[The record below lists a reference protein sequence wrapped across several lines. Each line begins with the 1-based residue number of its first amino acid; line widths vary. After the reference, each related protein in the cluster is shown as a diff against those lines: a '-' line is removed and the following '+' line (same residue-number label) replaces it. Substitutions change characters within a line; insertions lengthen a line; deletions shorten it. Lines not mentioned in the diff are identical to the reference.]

1 VRFEYTARVDIRVEE
16 FALGKQPVRFESGTP
31 TENWRLPERIRT
43 EPLGKALIALLNPD
57 RSTDVAADGLNAR
70 FLEIIRLFEHHDVK
84 FMVIGAY
91 GVAAYGHVRNTKD
104 VDLWVKAS
112 PDNASK
118 VFAALK
124 EFGVEGKCLLQKLSC
139 EDNIVHFA
147 GDGWAID
154 IMNEVCWPKFDACYP
169 CAMSAEVEGVT
180 VKVVSL
186 DDLIVMKNHAG
197 RPQDLADVAM
207 LELRRKEHQEGET

>member
-1 VRFEYTARVDIRVEE
+1 MGIRVEE
-16 FALGKQPVRFESGTP
+16 FVLGKQPVRFESGTP
-31 TENWRLPERIRT
+31 TENWQLLERIRT

-57 RSTDVAADGLNAR
+57 RSTDVATDGLNAR

-91 GVAAYGHVRNTKD
+91 AVAAYGHVRNTKD
-104 VDLWVKAS
+104 LDLWVKAS

-118 VFAALK
+118 VFAALG
-124 EFGVEGKCLLQKLSC
+124 EFGVEGKYSLEKLSR
-139 EDNIVHFA
+139 EDNIVHLA

-154 IMNEVCWPKFDACYP
+154 IMTGVRWPKFDACYP
-169 CAMSAEVEGVT
+169 RAMSAKVEGVT